1 MVSPAHVPD
10 IVERLDDP
18 RVEAVGMLLE
28 AHNELHHEL
37 QRRMESEHDLPVA
50 WAGVMIALA
59 RSPQERLRMSHL
71 ARDMT
76 MSTSGLTRLIDRIE
90 AAGYVRREACPEDR
104 RGLWAV
110 LTDQGLQELSSVA
123 PSHLRDVDDLVAAA
137 FEPEELRQLTDLLR
151 RLRDHVRTA
160 SGRG

>member
-1 MVSPAHVPD
+1 MTSPAPASD
-10 IVERLDDP
+10 IVDRLEDP

-37 QRRMESEHDLPVA
+37 QRRMEAEHDVPVA
-50 WAGVMIALA
+50 WMGVMIALA
-59 RSPQERLRMSHL
+59 RSPQQRLRMSHL

-110 LTDQGLQELSSVA
+110 LTDQGLEELASVA
-123 PSHLRDVDDLVAAA
+123 PSHLRDVDELVAGALD
-137 FEPEELRQLTDLLR
+137 PDELRQLTDLLR
-151 RLRDHVRTA
+151 RLRDHVRVA
-160 SGRG
+160 GGRG